1 MTCIGLDGRLSPSRF
16 GSHLTSSSISVP
28 LGSFCALLFVFALK
42 HFVADFLLQTSW
54 IAHGKER
61 ATDWLAPLAVHVLC
75 HAGLTLCI
83 ALVLAPRL
91 WWLAPAELVLHAC
104 IDRSKSLVGARIQC
118 TVKNTPYWWLLG
130 FDQFLHQVT
139 NIALAAAFFLF

>member
-1 MTCIGLDGRLSPSRF
+1 MAF
-16 GSHLTSSSISVP
+16 
-28 LGSFCALLFVFALK
+28 K

-61 ATDWLAPLAVHVLC
+61 TEGWMAPLAIHVLC

-91 WWLAPAELVLHAC
+91 WWLAPAEFVVHAT
-104 IDRSKSLVGARIQC
+104 IDHCKTLVGNYEKLDFKRPQ
-118 TVKNTPYWWLLG
+118 YWWLLG

-139 NIALAAAFFLF
+139 NIALAAAFYLL